1 MTKQCWKW
9 KSLGLLALL
18 FLSGTMVFAA
28 ENAATAT
35 PKDTLLELLPSDC
48 PICVR
53 INGFQSALGQLDQYL
68 AGASPMPMSLSML
81 ATMQVAGIFGDPMM
95 TGLDM
100 QGSVAMAAIQTDPA
114 NKDLFIF
121 FLVPTTSTDEFL
133 KANKNLSAADADG
146 IYSLKVENSPVGDLI
161 TLPLKDTNY
170 LLLTRD
176 INKSEI
182 LAVNK
187 LISGKKAS
195 LASRLNVSEGKSS
208 KSKPAWAY
216 VNIDKV
222 YTLYKDYIDRGIQE
236 MQVSIAEQAGGEA
249 GSAIQPK
256 MTAIFDMLQYF
267 VGQADWMTLSL
278 TPSAQTLQAE
288 TIFSAKAGS
297 ELAGMFK
304 PAATAGT
311 PWQTAGFLNGSS
323 AVKYL
328 MRLNKPLWEQMSV
341 RIIDLLVKDATDAE
355 KAQLEKMK
363 PLMNKWFAAY
373 GNEAAGTFSY
383 RAGTP
388 PFEFIQIIQITDAKA
403 INELQKETIE
413 PINSIYSSMGL
424 DMDFTYAPSVEKYKG
439 TDIGLYQFKF
449 DLKGA
454 DDSAA
459 KAIESMYGKQG
470 LQYPLA
476 TTSDRFMMTIGP
488 DAMNQLKAMIDTPK
502 AGPAAGEIKVALDA
516 IPDSSKAEFVMSAN
530 VLALMK
536 GLTDMARQVSP
547 GGESEI
553 PDFWQ
558 GISTKTTSNLSAA
571 AFIEPGQVRG
581 MMVLPKEHLAEVV
594 QAFMQIQQKQ
604 MAFMMQQQQGSQTTP
619 FGGQGEAEEEF
630 EDPMLKTIGTA
641 APEMKLKDLAGKDIV
656 LSGLKGKPV
665 VLDFWAT
672 WCPPC
677 KEMIPLIVEL
687 RKQHQPDNLV
697 IIGISNESEDKI
709 KPFVEKF
716 GINYQTVSFPDDLP
730 APFDAITSIPTMV
743 FIDPNG
749 VIRDVLVGT
758 HEAKDINESLG
769 KIMKK

>member
-1 MTKQCWKW
+1 MTNQCCKW
-9 KSLGLLALL
+9 KPVGLLALL

-28 ENAATAT
+28 ENAAPATA
-35 PKDTLLELLPSDC
+35 KDALLELLPSDC
-48 PICVR
+48 AICVR

-68 AGASPMPMSLSML
+68 AGASPMPVSLSML

-100 QGSVAMAAIQTDPA
+100 QGSVAMAAMETDPA
-114 NKDLFIF
+114 NKALFIF
-121 FLVPTTSTDEFL
+121 FLVPTTSPEEFL
-133 KANKNLSAADADG
+133 KANKNLSAADTDG
-146 IYSLKVENSPVGDLI
+146 IYSLKVDNSPVGDLVVFPVAN
-161 TLPLKDTNY
+161 TKY
-170 LLLTRD
+170 LLLTREQ
-176 INKSEI
+176 NKSEI
-182 LAVNK
+182 LTVNK
-187 LISGKKAS
+187 LISGEKAS
-195 LASRLNVSEGKSS
+195 LSTRLNASEGNSS

-249 GSAIQPK
+249 GSAMQPK
-256 MTAIFDMLQYF
+256 MAAMFEMLQYF
-267 VGQADWMTLSL
+267 VGQADWVTLSL

-288 TIFSAKAGS
+288 TLFSAKSGS
-297 ELAGMFK
+297 ELAGMLK

-311 PWQTAGFLNGSS
+311 PWQTAGFLNGPG

-328 MRLNKPLWEQMSV
+328 MRLNKPLLEQMSA
-341 RIIDLLVKDATDAE
+341 RIIDILIKNSTEAE

-363 PLMNKWFAAY
+363 PLMNKWFVAY
-373 GNEAAGTFSY
+373 GNETAGSFSY

-388 PFEFIQIIQITDAKA
+388 PFEFSQIIQITDAKA
-403 INELQKETIE
+403 VNELQKETIE

-424 DMDFTYAPSVEKYKG
+424 NMDFTYAASVEKYKG

-449 DLKGA
+449 KG
-454 DDSAA
+454 DDATSG
-459 KAIESMYGKQG
+459 AIESLYGKQG

-476 TTSDRFMMTIGP
+476 TTSDLFMMSLGP
-488 DAMNQLKAMIDTPK
+488 DAMNQLKAMIDNPK
-502 AGPAAGEIKVALDA
+502 AGPATGEIKAALDA

-530 VLALMK
+530 ILSLMK
-536 GLTDMARQVSP
+536 GMTDMARQMSP

-558 GISTKTTSNLSAA
+558 GVATKTTSNLSAA
-571 AFIEPGQVRG
+571 AFVEPGQVRG
-581 MMVLPKEHLAEVV
+581 MMVLPKEHLSEVV

-604 MAFMMQQQQGSQTTP
+604 MAFMMQQQQGAQATP

-641 APEMKLKDLAGKDIV
+641 APEMKMKDLAGKDIA

-665 VLDFWAT
+665 ILDFWAT

-687 RKQHQPDNLV
+687 RKQHQADKLV
-697 IIGISNESEDKI
+697 IIGISNESEEKI

-716 GINYQTVSFPDDLP
+716 GIDYQMVSFPDDLP
-730 APFDAITSIPTMV
+730 APFDAITSIPTMI
-743 FIDPNG
+743 FIDPDG

-769 KIMKK
+769 KIMKN